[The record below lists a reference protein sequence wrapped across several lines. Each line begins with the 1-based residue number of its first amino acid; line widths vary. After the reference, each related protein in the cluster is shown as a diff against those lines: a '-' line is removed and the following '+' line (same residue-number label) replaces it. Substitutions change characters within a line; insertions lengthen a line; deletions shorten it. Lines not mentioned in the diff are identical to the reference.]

1 MTSSITL
8 GPEKIARIV
17 KAVLQVPTPEN
28 SQPWKIVVS
37 KNELTFFHASE
48 RAKLAT
54 FPDDTSVLGLG
65 IIAESLELACSMEGL
80 QVQITYFLE
89 NRSDEHPWLKAELYP
104 ATEPTVDQLAQAI
117 FIRHS
122 DRRHYAGGSLNDP
135 VFQKVHEE
143 AKANQGAN
151 LYFIDK
157 YPPKFLELMQNA
169 DRIVMEWEELRQDLT
184 GWVRFTDREI
194 AETRD
199 GMPWRS
205 IIRGT
210 ENWLYYLRSRFWWL
224 ATRLD
229 WFPASLQ
236 KLETR
241 LFDDSAELSP
251 LNYDDGAGIGCITT
265 VSASA
270 EDLIASGRLSL
281 RIWLLLNL
289 NGYGFQPLTNLPALI
304 YPLHLGN
311 LDIPNHLTALVE
323 NGYETLQQIF
333 GFPEPELPIFC
344 FRTGLAMGEYPV
356 NARTL
361 RRTEH
366 VNYVEK

>member
-1 MTSSITL
+1 
-8 GPEKIARIV
+8 
-17 KAVLQVPTPEN
+17 
-28 SQPWKIVVS
+28 
-37 KNELTFFHASE
+37 
-48 RAKLAT
+48 
-54 FPDDTSVLGLG
+54 
-65 IIAESLELACSMEGL
+65 
-80 QVQITYFLE
+80 
-89 NRSDEHPWLKAELYP
+89 
-104 ATEPTVDQLAQAI
+104 
-117 FIRHS
+117 
-122 DRRHYAGGSLNDP
+122 
-135 VFQKVHEE
+135 
-143 AKANQGAN
+143 
-151 LYFIDK
+151 
-157 YPPKFLELMQNA
+157 
-169 DRIVMEWEELRQDLT
+169 
-184 GWVRFTDREI
+184 
-194 AETRD
+194 
-199 GMPWRS
+199 
-205 IIRGT
+205 
-210 ENWLYYLRSRFWWL
+210 
-224 ATRLD
+224 
-229 WFPASLQ
+229 
-236 KLETR
+236 LETR